1 MVNNFLE
8 TVDTKSDLRSE
19 IRE

>member
-8 TVDTKSDLRSE
+8 TIDTKSDLRSE

>member
-8 TVDTKSDLRSE
+8 TIETKSDLRSE